1 MFSWL
6 WKLLGIQ
13 RRGREWSDFDRQF
26 AEMLEIRKKKM
37 KLDMLEA
44 SSGGRTGSRGVSR
57 LADDIEDIKDIAS
70 QMGWIGEEQK
80 DDESMEKQVSKVIL
94 SKMMGTGTPQSETTD
109 PTNEDLVNQE
119 GTEEL
124 KRVLQAVQSGALS
137 KKDFGKLAGQF
148 YDQNKPLN
156 SKKKK

>member
-1 MFSWL
+1 MFGWL
-6 WKLLGIQ
+6 WKLLGLQ
-13 RRGREWSDFDRQF
+13 RRGREWTEFDRQY
-26 AEMLEIRKKKM
+26 AEMLELRKKKM

-44 SSGGRTGSRGVSR
+44 SAGGSGKSRGVSR

-80 DDESMEKQVSKVIL
+80 EDDSMEKQVSKIL
-94 SKMMGTGTPQSETTD
+94 MQKMLGTGTPQSETTD

-119 GTEEL
+119 GTAEL
-124 KRVLQAVQSGALS
+124 QRVLQAVQSGALS
-137 KKDFGKLAGQF
+137 KTDFKKLAGQF